1 MRVFEFI
8 DHFGERG
15 FYDLNAYDL
24 HIKFQSLE
32 LLPDLQ
38 GELTRDDAPNLALFA
53 WLYLTGKTLSSRKR
67 PGHDTMPISAH
78 VNVSGTNVVEW
89 LTAAFQDLELAAS
102 INVMEY
108 DANADEVRVYTTTTT
123 DEVLL
128 SQEALVFRGAA
139 LQGTAMTNR
148 VSRLT
153 APFFFGMAAHLL
165 GHIQPTYIQP
175 ADAAGEVKRPYI
187 EAANIYY

>member
-15 FYDLNAYDL
+15 CYDLNAYDL
-24 HIKFQSLE
+24 QVKFQSLE

-38 GELTRDDAPNLALFA
+38 GELTRNDAPNLALFA
-53 WLYLTGKTLSSRKR
+53 WLYLTGKTISTRKR
-67 PGHDTMPISAH
+67 PDHANLPIAAH
-78 VNVSGTNVVEW
+78 VNDSGQNVVDW
-89 LTAAFQDLELAAS
+89 LTEAFQDLTLAAS

-108 DANADEVRVYTTTTT
+108 DANADQVRVYTTTST

-139 LQGTAMTNR
+139 LHGNAMTNH

-165 GHIQPTYIQP
+165 GHIQSIYMQP
-175 ADAAGEVKRPYI
+175 ADDAGEVKRPYI

>member
-15 FYDLNAYDL
+15 FHDLNAYDL
-24 HIKFQSLE
+24 QLKFQSLQ

-38 GELTRDDAPNLALFA
+38 GELTRDDAPTLALFA
-53 WLYLTGKTLSSRKR
+53 WLYLTGKTLNSRR
-67 PGHDTMPISAH
+67 LDHNSLHIDVHT
-78 VNVSGTNVVEW
+78 NVSGVNVVTW
-89 LTAAFQDLELAAS
+89 LTEAFLDLTLAAS

-108 DANADEVRVYTTTTT
+108 DANADEVRIYTTTCS

-128 SQEALVFRGAA
+128 SQQALVFTGAA
-139 LQGTAMTNR
+139 LQSHAMTNR

-165 GHIQPTYIQP
+165 GHIQPSYLQP
-175 ADAAGEVKRPYI
+175 SDEVGTIKRPFI
-187 EAANIYY
+187 EASTIYY